1 MPDSSA
7 SRSAHPSASEGWAQ
21 AGLLRL
27 PRVPPTAATATRNV
41 GCVSLICN
49 VARTAEILERAFG
62 VLKREEIPVL
72 MMSQGAS
79 KTNISLIVGGEGT
92 GPKAIRALHAQ
103 FFE

>member
-1 MPDSSA
+1 MRLALSEADSA
-7 SRSAHPSASEGWAQ
+7 FRDE
-21 AGLLRL
+21 LRVFFTTQI
-27 PRVPPTAATATRNV
+27 P
-41 GCVSLICN
+41 
-49 VARTAEILERAFG
+49 AEILERAFG

-92 GPKAIRALHAQ
+92 GPKAIRALHAE

>member
-1 MPDSSA
+1 MGS
-7 SRSAHPSASEGWAQ
+7 
-21 AGLLRL
+21 
-27 PRVPPTAATATRNV
+27 AATATRNV

-92 GPKAIRALHAQ
+92 GPKAIRALHAE